1 MKAFFENL
9 ERLCGLCGTSGRED
23 SVREY
28 IINEIKGFVD
38 VRVDAMGNIIAE
50 KKGKMRPENR
60 VMLDA
65 HMDEVALIV
74 TDINSDGL
82 LSFACV
88 GGIITAVLCGAR
100 VTVGG
105 KTGVI
110 GGVPIHLLDSDQADS
125 LPDSDSLYIDIG
137 ASSKEEVLKYVSPGD
152 IAYFEEDFIEFGQ
165 GLIRSKAIDDR
176 FGCAVLMDMIKRE
189 QPYDLTFT
197 FSVQEEI
204 GLRGAKAAAYGVDPD
219 YAVVIEATTAADVS
233 GVKPEREVC
242 NVGGG
247 AVISFMDSASVY
259 DRGLFELAGDVA
271 EENRI
276 KFQIKR
282 AVAGGNNAGSIIRSR
297 GGVKTAALSLPCR
310 YIHSQAS
317 VASRED
323 MLSVARLA
331 EKLAERL
338 ASGKVLSE

>member
-1 MKAFFENL
+1 M
-9 ERLCGLCGTSGRED
+9 
-23 SVREY
+23 
-28 IINEIKGFVD
+28 
-38 VRVDAMGNIIAE
+38 
-50 KKGKMRPENR
+50 
-60 VMLDA
+60 
-65 HMDEVALIV
+65 
-74 TDINSDGL
+74 
-82 LSFACV
+82 
-88 GGIITAVLCGAR
+88 
-100 VTVGG
+100 
-105 KTGVI
+105 
-110 GGVPIHLLDSDQADS
+110 
-125 LPDSDSLYIDIG
+125 PDSDSLYIDIG
-137 ASSKEEVLKYVSPGD
+137 ASSKEEALKYVSPGD
-152 IAYFEEDFIEFGQ
+152 IAYFEEDFIEFGR

-259 DRGLFELAGDVA
+259 DRGLFELASDVA
-271 EENRI
+271 EENGI

-323 MLSVARLA
+323 MLSVAHLA

-338 ASGKVLSE
+338 ASFSGLGE